1 MSLKNLE
8 KSINYEFKDIDL
20 LKLALTH
27 KSFDNKSNNERL
39 EYLGDSIL
47 NSSISKYLYLKFPNQ
62 REGLLTRMRSFI
74 VKGETLTKKA
84 NELKLNQYIEISKGT
99 ANLSDHRKF
108 SILEGSIESIIGA
121 VFLDSDWDNVDNFIL
136 ELFANELSIIEANQ
150 EFRDSKTELQELL
163 QSKKLKLPI
172 YVTIESDSGFD
183 CKLELQ
189 EGLFEASGNS
199 KRQAEIAAA
208 KEALIHLKRNNV

>member
-1 MSLKNLE
+1 MSLKDLE

-62 REGLLTRMRSFI
+62 KEGLLTRMRSFI

-84 NELKLNQYIEISKGT
+84 NELKLNQYIEISKGCLLYT
-99 ANLSDHRKF
+99 SP
-108 SILEGSIESIIGA
+108 SP
-121 VFLDSDWDNVDNFIL
+121 
-136 ELFANELSIIEANQ
+136 
-150 EFRDSKTELQELL
+150 RDT
-163 QSKKLKLPI
+163 
-172 YVTIESDSGFD
+172 
-183 CKLELQ
+183 
-189 EGLFEASGNS
+189 
-199 KRQAEIAAA
+199 
-208 KEALIHLKRNNV
+208 

>member
-1 MSLKNLE
+1 MSLKDLE

-62 REGLLTRMRSFI
+62 KEGLLTRMRSFI

-208 KEALIHLKRNNV
+208 KEALIHIKRNNV

>member
-1 MSLKNLE
+1 MSLKDLE

-121 VFLDSDWDNVDNFIL
+121 VFLDSDWDNVDNFTL

-172 YVTIESDSGFD
+172 YMTIESDDGFD
-183 CKLELQ
+183 CKLELP

>member
-1 MSLKNLE
+1 MSLKDLE

-62 REGLLTRMRSFI
+62 KEGLLTRMRSFI

-84 NELKLNQYIEISKGT
+84 NELQLNQYIEISKGT

-121 VFLDSDWDNVDNFIL
+121 VFLDSNWDDVDNFIL

>member
-1 MSLKNLE
+1 MLLKELE
-8 KSINYEFKDIDL
+8 KSINYKFKDKDL

>member
-1 MSLKNLE
+1 MSLKDLE
-8 KSINYEFKDIDL
+8 KSINYKFKDIDL

-27 KSFDNKSNNERL
+27 KSFDNKYNNERL

-163 QSKKLKLPI
+163 QSKKLKLPM

>member
-1 MSLKNLE
+1 MSLKDLE

-27 KSFDNKSNNERL
+27 KSFDNKFNNERL

-136 ELFANELSIIEANQ
+136 ELFANELSIIEANK

>member
-1 MSLKNLE
+1 MSLKDLE
-8 KSINYEFKDIDL
+8 KSINYEFKEIDL

-27 KSFDNKSNNERL
+27 KSFDNKYNNERL

>member
-136 ELFANELSIIEANQ
+136 VLFANELSIIEANQ

-172 YVTIESDSGFD
+172 YLTIESDSGFD

>member
-1 MSLKNLE
+1 MSFKDLQ
-8 KSINYEFKDIDL
+8 KSIDYEFKDINL

-27 KSFDNKSNNERL
+27 KSFNNKSNNERL

-47 NSSISKYLYLKFPNQ
+47 NSSISKYLFLKFPNE

-74 VKGETLTKKA
+74 VKGETLSKKA
-84 NELKLNQYIEISKGT
+84 SELNLAQYIEISKGT
-99 ANLSDHRKF
+99 ANLSDSRKF

-121 VFLDSDWDNVDNFIL
+121 VFLDSNWDSVDNFIL
-136 ELFANELSIIEANQ
+136 KLFSKELSIIEADQ

-172 YVTIESDSGFD
+172 YITSESNSGFD
-183 CKLELQ
+183 CRLELPG
-189 EGLFEASGNS
+189 GLFEASGNS

-208 KEALIHLKRNNV
+208 KEALSHLKKNNA

>member
-1 MSLKNLE
+1 MSLKDLE
-8 KSINYEFKDIDL
+8 KSINYKFKDIEL

-47 NSSISKYLYLKFPNQ
+47 NSSISKYLFLKFPNQ

-84 NELKLNQYIEISKGT
+84 TELKLNQYIEISKGT

-121 VFLDSDWDNVDNFIL
+121 VFLDSNWDNVDNFIL

-172 YVTIESDSGFD
+172 YVTIESDDGFD
-183 CKLELQ
+183 CKLELP

>member
-1 MSLKNLE
+1 MSLKELQ
-8 KSINYEFKDIDL
+8 KSIDYEFKDINL
-20 LKLALTH
+20 LKLAITH
-27 KSFDNKSNNERL
+27 KSFNNKSNNERL

-47 NSSISKYLYLKFPNQ
+47 NSSISKYLFLKFPNE

-74 VKGETLTKKA
+74 VKGETLSKKA
-84 NELKLNQYIEISKGT
+84 SELNLVQYIEISKGT
-99 ANLSDHRKF
+99 ANLSDSRKF

-121 VFLDSDWDNVDNFIL
+121 VFLDSNWDSVDNFIL
-136 ELFANELSIIEANQ
+136 KLFSTELSIIEADQ

-163 QSKKLKLPI
+163 QSKKLELPI
-172 YVTIESDSGFD
+172 YKTSESNSGFD
-183 CKLELQ
+183 CRLELP

-208 KEALIHLKRNNV
+208 KEALSHLKKNNA

>member
-1 MSLKNLE
+1 MSLKDLE

-27 KSFDNKSNNERL
+27 KSFDNKFNNERL

>member
-1 MSLKNLE
+1 MSLKDLE
-8 KSINYEFKDIDL
+8 KSINYKFKDIEL

-47 NSSISKYLYLKFPNQ
+47 TSSISKYLFLKFPNQ

-84 NELKLNQYIEISKGT
+84 TELKLNQYIEISKGT

-136 ELFANELSIIEANQ
+136 VLFANELSIIEANQ